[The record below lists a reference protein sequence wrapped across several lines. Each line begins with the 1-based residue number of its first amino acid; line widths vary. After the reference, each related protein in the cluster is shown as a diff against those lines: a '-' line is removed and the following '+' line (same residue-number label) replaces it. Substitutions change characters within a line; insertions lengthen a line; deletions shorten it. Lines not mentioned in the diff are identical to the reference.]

1 MDEIQDWE
9 LEAEKFIE
17 ETLGSL
23 EATVDQLETLTQ
35 MSEELEESLEEMRS
49 WLDQV
54 NLFLSD
60 RFRVALIA
68 ATIIV
73 AAALVG
79 YVRGWWQ
86 ARRIGL

>member
-9 LEAEKFIE
+9 VSAEKLIE

-23 EATVDQLETLTQ
+23 EVTVDQLEALTRL
-35 MSEELEESLEEMRS
+35 SEELEDSLEEMRS

-60 RFRVALIA
+60 RFRVALVA
-68 ATIIV
+68 ATIIIT
-73 AAALVG
+73 AALVG

-86 ARRIGL
+86 ARRI

>member
-9 LEAEKFIE
+9 LEAEKFIG

-23 EATVDQLETLTQ
+23 EATVDQLEALTQ
-35 MSEELEESLEEMRS
+35 MSEELEGSLEEMRS

-60 RFRVALIA
+60 RFRVALVA
-68 ATIIV
+68 ATIIIG
-73 AAALVG
+73 AALVG
-79 YVRGWWQ
+79 YIRGWWQ
-86 ARRIGL
+86 ARRI